1 MRPMKPVPARPSRIG
16 CISSD
21 TVEAVRVLGCVL
33 LVEFR
38 APVHVG
44 AHEHRWNVTSLQ
56 HLADSE
62 DHRLID
68 QDVRTDA
75 RRSGDLGGKT
85 WKFDGS
91 IPFDTVI
98 VQDDI
103 CELPQHLATRMA
115 RRAVFANLESG
126 DGNNTVSYTHLT
138 LPTNREV

>member
-1 MRPMKPVPARPSRIG
+1 MKPVPARPRRTG

-21 TVEAVRVLGCVL
+21 TVEAVCVLGCVL
-33 LVEFR
+33 FIEFR
-38 APVHVG
+38 ASVHVG
-44 AHEHRWNVTSLQ
+44 AHEYRWDVTSLQ
-56 HLADSE
+56 HLADGE

-68 QDVRTDA
+68 QNVRTDA

-85 WKFDGS
+85 RKFDGS

-115 RRAVFANLESG
+115 RRAVFADLESG
-126 DGNNTVSYTHLT
+126 DG
-138 LPTNREV
+138 